1 MTTSSNVSASH
12 RSNSSAFR
20 SGVIGTSCGAE
31 RGEGVDEQAVLGRV
45 HPAGERVERLAVE
58 QRDLDPVDHRSV
70 VDALVDDV
78 VDHHPGMRADA
89 VATLLIGAVD
99 RLDAGELTGC

>member
-20 SGVIGTSCGAE
+20 SVIGTSCGAE
-31 RGEGVDEQAVLGRV
+31 RGEGVDEQAVLGCV

-78 VDHHPGMRADA
+78 VDHHPSVRADA